1 MKSKKNKNNQMFDAL
16 TESLEEVLAHRQ
28 GKITLHTEMVNI
40 HNPPSAYRA
49 SDVKRI
55 REKKHCSQSIFATYL
70 NVSVKT
76 VQSWESG
83 QRLPSPIALRLL
95 ECLDKDVSPLGLNK
109 KS

>member
-1 MKSKKNKNNQMFDAL
+1 M
-16 TESLEEVLAHRQ
+16 AHKR
-28 GKITLHTEMVNI
+28 GKITLHSDLI
-40 HNPPSAYRA
+40 DIPKPPAVYKA
-49 SDVKRI
+49 KDIKRI

-83 QRLPSPIALRLL
+83 QRLPSPVALRLL